1 MMDKKLW
8 KVVESLR
15 TLWEIF
21 YVSLK
26 LGCTSFG
33 GPTAHLG
40 YFQQEYV
47 QKRKWL
53 SAQDYSQL
61 VILSQFLPGPAS
73 SQVGMGIGLLRG
85 GLLGSVLS
93 FLGFT
98 LPSVLLLMVFAYF
111 SMYTEV
117 KMDWIHG
124 LKLVAVAIV
133 ANAIFDMS
141 KKLLSTKLHWLMAI
155 MALIIVLVWVHPLAQ
170 IAAIVLAACIGFQQ
184 IKKSNEDAP
193 LVIQVPISKST
204 GIVLLSFFL
213 ILLFGLPMIS
223 ALWNDEWVTMF
234 EKFYLAGALV
244 FGGGHVVLPLLE
256 TQFVQSGQMSTADF
270 LAGYGMTQAVPGPLF
285 TFAAYIGMA
294 IAGVPG
300 AMIATLAIFLPAF
313 LLVIGA
319 LPFWFSL
326 SRNTR
331 LKGAMAGANAAVVGI
346 LAAAFIHP
354 IVTQTIQSGL
364 DIVFVAVF
372 LWGLIRWKMQPY
384 LLVLLGIVVG
394 IVCYS

>member
-1 MMDKKLW
+1 MKKKIW

-98 LPSVLLLMVFAYF
+98 LPSVLLLMVFAYI
-111 SMYTEV
+111 SMYTEL

-133 ANAIFDMS
+133 AQAIFDMS
-141 KKLLSTKLHWLMAI
+141 KKLLSTKLHGVIAI
-155 MALIIVLVWVHPLAQ
+155 MALIIVLLWAHPLAQ
-170 IAAIVLAACIGFQQ
+170 ITAILLAACIGFQR
-184 IKKSNEDAP
+184 IKKSNEGNAP
-193 LVIQVPISKST
+193 LAIHMPISKST
-204 GIVLLSFFL
+204 GIALLSLFL
-213 ILLFGLPMIS
+213 LLLFGLPMMS
-223 ALWNDEWVTMF
+223 TLWNHEWVTML

-256 TQFVQSGQMSTADF
+256 AQFVQSGQMSTADF

-300 AMIATLAIFLPAF
+300 AIIATLAIFLPAF

-326 SRNTR
+326 SRNIR
-331 LKGAMAGANAAVVGI
+331 LSGAMSGANAAVVGI
-346 LAAAFIHP
+346 LVAAFIHP
-354 IVTQTIQSGL
+354 IVTQTIQNGL
-364 DIVFVAVF
+364 DVVFVAVF
-372 LWGLIRWKMQPY
+372 LWCLMRWKMPPY

-394 IVCYS
+394 IICYT

>member
-1 MMDKKLW
+1 MKEKTG

-21 YVSLK
+21 WVSLK

-53 SAQDYSQL
+53 SAHDYSQL

-73 SQVGMGIGLLRG
+73 SQVGMGIGLVRG
-85 GLLGSVLS
+85 GLLGSLLS
-93 FLGFT
+93 FVGFT
-98 LPSVLLLMVFAYF
+98 LPSVLILMVFAYL
-111 SMYTEV
+111 SILTEL

-133 ANAIFDMS
+133 VQAIFDMS
-141 KKLLSTKLHWLMAI
+141 KKILSTTLHWLI
-155 MALIIVLVWVHPLAQ
+155 ALLALVIVLTWLHPFAQ
-170 IAAIVLAACIGFQQ
+170 ITSIVVAACIGFQY
-184 IKKSNEDAP
+184 IKKDHEDHSSKM
-193 LVIQVPISKST
+193 VHIPISKIT
-204 GIVLLSFFL
+204 GMVLLALFL
-213 ILLFGLPMIS
+213 LLLIGLPFIS
-223 ALWNDEWVTMF
+223 AIWNHEWIAMI
-234 EKFYLAGALV
+234 EKFYTAGALV

-256 TQFVQSGQMSTADF
+256 AQFVQSGQITTSDF

-285 TFAAYIGMA
+285 TFAAYIGMV
-294 IAGVPG
+294 IAGIPG
-300 AMIATLAIFLPAF
+300 AIIATLAIFLPAF
-313 LLVIGA
+313 LLVIGT
-319 LPFWFSL
+319 LPFWISL
-326 SRNTR
+326 SRIAR

-354 IVTQTIQSGL
+354 IVTQTIVNGL
-364 DIVFVAVF
+364 DICIVAVF
-372 LWGLIRWKMQPY
+372 IWCLIRWKMQPY
-384 LLVLLGIVVG
+384 ILVLLGIIVG
-394 IVCYS
+394 IVCYT

>member
-1 MMDKKLW
+1 
-8 KVVESLR
+8 VESLR

-21 YVSLK
+21 FVALK

-53 SAQDYSQL
+53 STHDYGQL
-61 VILSQFLPGPAS
+61 VMLSQFLPGPAS
-73 SQVGMGIGLLRG
+73 SQVGMGVGLLRG
-85 GLLGSVLS
+85 GVLGSFLS

-98 LPSVLLLMVFAYF
+98 LPSVLILILFAYF
-111 SMYTEV
+111 SIFTEL

-133 ANAIFDMS
+133 AHAIFDMS
-141 KKLLSTKLHWLMAI
+141 KKILSTKWHWSI
-155 MALIIVLVWVHPLAQ
+155 ALLTLITVLTWIHPFAQ
-170 IAAIVLAACIGFQQ
+170 IAAILIAAFLGFQLL
-184 IKKSNEDAP
+184 KNGDEGNTST
-193 LVIQVPISKST
+193 LVHIPISKTT
-204 GIVLLSFFL
+204 GIVLLALFFM
-213 ILLFGLPMIS
+213 LLLGLPIIS
-223 ALWNDEWVTMF
+223 ALWQHEWIAMM

-256 TQFVQSGQMSTADF
+256 TQFVQSGQISTSDF

-285 TFAAYIGMA
+285 TFAAYIGMV

-300 AMIATLAIFLPAF
+300 AIIATFAIFLPAF

-319 LPFWFSL
+319 LPFWISL
-326 SRNTR
+326 SRIVR
-331 LKGAMAGANAAVVGI
+331 LRGAMAGANAAVVGI

-354 IVTQTIQSGL
+354 IVTQTILSTL
-364 DIVFVAVF
+364 DIFIVAVF
-372 LWGLIRWKMQPY
+372 LWCLIRWEIQPY

-394 IVCYS
+394 IICYT